1 MTDTRW
7 TLKQWK
13 EAVGESPNWEIFE
26 IPAEVIEKKENLNRI
41 IRLSMLDQLRM
52 GQL

>member
-26 IPAEVIEKKENLNRI
+26 IPAEVIEKRELEQDYSIKYVGPIEN
-41 IRLSMLDQLRM
+41 
-52 GQL
+52 